1 MNVLDII
8 LAALLIFGLVRGF
21 IRGFFVEVSSLV
33 ALAVG
38 LFGAIHFS
46 YIIANFLKDK
56 TEWTEKYV
64 QIIAFACTFVIIVI
78 LVSLIGKFLTK
89 IADTA
94 QLGLMNKTFGAL
106 FGLAKIALMLS
117 VVLIILSKL
126 NKAMPFVKEETLQD
140 SVLYNPVKN
149 LAPTIF
155 PSILDKEWEAVKKG

>member
-46 YIIANFLKDK
+46 YIIAKGLKDR

-106 FGLAKIALMLS
+106 FGLAKIGLMLS

-126 NKAMPFVKEETLQD
+126 NKEIPFVEEETLQD